1 MDIIDDIVVREI
13 FDSRGQ
19 PTLQADVVL
28 SSGVK
33 GSAKVPS
40 GASTGKKEACELR
53 DGDPKRFHGKGVQK
67 AAQSVENIIKPEL
80 CGFSVL
86 DQQAIDSTMIELDG
100 THNKSNL
107 GANAILAVSL
117 ACASAASELLEIPLY
132 QYLGGIQANRLPVPM
147 LNIINGG
154 QHAKNNLDIQ
164 EFMLV
169 PHGFDSFKEAIRAGS
184 EVYHSLKNILN
195 SRNLSTSI
203 GDEGGFAPDLP
214 SNATAIELLLEAI
227 EKAGY
232 QAKKQISI
240 ALDCAASS
248 FYKDHTY
255 HLNGEKPMNSN
266 DLIAYYRTL
275 TEKYPILSI
284 EDPLDEE
291 DYPGWIEMTKQFA
304 KDTMIV
310 GDDIFVTNL
319 EHLKKGIS
327 NHIANSILIKVN
339 QIGTL
344 SETIQTIHHA
354 QQNNYKY
361 IISHRSGE
369 TEDTFI
375 ADLAVAM
382 QGGFIK
388 TGALARSERLAKY
401 NRLLEIEEELG
412 AWGKFGI

>member
-1 MDIIDDIVVREI
+1 MLFR
-13 FDSRGQ
+13 S
-19 PTLQADVVL
+19 
-28 SSGVK
+28 
-33 GSAKVPS
+33 
-40 GASTGKKEACELR
+40 STGKKEACELR
-53 DGDPKRFHGKGVQK
+53 DGDQSRFHGKGVLK
-67 AAQSVENIIKPEL
+67 AVNSVEKIIKPEI

-86 DQQAIDSTMIELDG
+86 DQHTIDTTMIQLDG
-100 THNKSNL
+100 TPNKSKL

-132 QYLGGIQANRLPVPM
+132 QYLGGVQANRLPVPM

-169 PHGFDSFKEAIRAGS
+169 PHGFESFKEAIRAGS
-184 EVYHSLKNILN
+184 EVYHSLKNILS

-232 QAKKQISI
+232 NPKSQISI

-255 HLNGEKPMNSN
+255 HLNGEKAMNSN
-266 DLIAYYRTL
+266 DLIAYYRSL
-275 TEKYPILSI
+275 IEKYPILSI

-291 DYPGWIEMTKQFA
+291 DYPGWIEMTKQFN

-319 EHLKKGIS
+319 EHLKNGIT

-375 ADLAVAM
+375 ADFAVAM

-412 AWGKFGI
+412 SWAKYGI

>member
-1 MDIIDDIVVREI
+1 MDKIENIISREI

-19 PTLQADVVL
+19 PTLQADVIL
-28 SSGVK
+28 SSGIQ
-33 GSAKVPS
+33 GTARVPS

-53 DGDPKRFHGKGVQK
+53 DSDPNRYHGKGVLK
-67 AAQSVENIIKPEL
+67 ALKSVDTVIKPSL
-80 CGFSVL
+80 CGLSVL
-86 DQQAIDSTMIELDG
+86 QQRDIDEIMIELDG
-100 THNKSNL
+100 TPTKSEL

-117 ACASAASELLEIPLY
+117 ACASAASNLLDIPLY

-184 EVYHSLKNILN
+184 EVYHTLKRILN
-195 SRNLSTSI
+195 KQNLSTGI

-214 SNATAIELLLEAI
+214 SNERAIELLLDAV

-232 QAKKQISI
+232 QPGKHISI

-248 FYKDHTY
+248 FFRNNRYYLDGETEMDSQQLINYY
-255 HLNGEKPMNSN
+255 HS
-266 DLIAYYRTL
+266 LI
-275 TEKYPILSI
+275 KKFPIVSI
-284 EDPLDEE
+284 EDPMDEE
-291 DYPGWIEMTKQFA
+291 DESGWIEISRQLSKEIML
-304 KDTMIV
+304 V
-310 GDDIFVTNL
+310 GDDNFVTNL
-319 EHLKKGIS
+319 SIFKKGIEK
-327 NHIANSILIKVN
+327 NIANSILIKLN

-344 SETIQTIHHA
+344 TETMQTIHHA
-354 QQNNYKY
+354 QCSNYRY

-375 ADLAVAM
+375 ADLSVAM

-401 NRLLEIEEELG
+401 NRLLEIEDELG
-412 AWGKFGI
+412 SWARYL

>member
-1 MDIIDDIVVREI
+1 MDKIENIISREI

-19 PTLQADVVL
+19 PTLQADVIL
-28 SSGVK
+28 SSGIQ
-33 GSAKVPS
+33 GTARVPS

-53 DGDPKRFHGKGVQK
+53 DSDPNRYHGKGVLK
-67 AAQSVENIIKPEL
+67 ALKSVDTVIKPSL
-80 CGFSVL
+80 CGLSVL
-86 DQQAIDSTMIELDG
+86 QQRDIDEIMIELDG
-100 THNKSNL
+100 TPTKSEL

-117 ACASAASELLEIPLY
+117 ACASAASNLLDIPLY

-184 EVYHSLKNILN
+184 EVYHTLKQILDKQ
-195 SRNLSTSI
+195 NLSTGI

-214 SNATAIELLLEAI
+214 SNERAIELLLDAV

-232 QAKKQISI
+232 QPGKHISI

-248 FYKDHTY
+248 FFRNNRYYLDGETEMDSQQLINYY
-255 HLNGEKPMNSN
+255 HS
-266 DLIAYYRTL
+266 LI
-275 TEKYPILSI
+275 KKFPIVSI
-284 EDPLDEE
+284 EDPMDEE
-291 DYPGWIEMTKQFA
+291 DESGWIEISRQLSKEIML
-304 KDTMIV
+304 V
-310 GDDIFVTNL
+310 GDDNFVTNL
-319 EHLKKGIS
+319 SIFKKGIEK
-327 NHIANSILIKVN
+327 NIANSILIKLN

-344 SETIQTIHHA
+344 TETMQTIHHA
-354 QQNNYKY
+354 QCSNYRY

-375 ADLAVAM
+375 ADLSVAM

-401 NRLLEIEEELG
+401 NRLLEIEDELG
-412 AWGKFGI
+412 SWARYL